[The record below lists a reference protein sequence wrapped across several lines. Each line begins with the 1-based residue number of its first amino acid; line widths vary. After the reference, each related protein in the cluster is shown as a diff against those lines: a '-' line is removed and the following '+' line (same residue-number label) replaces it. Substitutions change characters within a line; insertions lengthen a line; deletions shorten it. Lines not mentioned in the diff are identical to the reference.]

1 MKTIVITGASDG
13 IGKVAAQELVKM
25 GHEVIVVG
33 RTPSKVEKVASE
45 LNAKYFIADYSKLE
59 EVVALAKELNKL
71 PKIDV
76 LINNAGGILN
86 KRTDTVDGIEKTFQV
101 NVLSMFLLTELL
113 MDKLSESKATVIST
127 TSIAANLFTKHFDIN
142 DIQNVHNYSSKD
154 AYGEAKL
161 EDLLLTKE
169 FHNRYHVRDINF
181 TAFEPGI
188 PRTNFAFE
196 GNRFFKFM
204 YHSIFKYLF
213 TSKPLKSAKRMI
225 ALALGEEGKDFK
237 SGTIYQLNG
246 KVYKEKFKV
255 SKEDQAKVYEICKEL
270 CSKYLD

>member
-1 MKTIVITGASDG
+1 MKVLITGTAKG
-13 IGKVAAQELVKM
+13 IGNAIALKFLDM
-25 GHEVIVVG
+25 GHEVIGFDILDSTINNDKYTHYAIDVYQ
-33 RTPSKVEKVASE
+33 SE
-45 LNAKYFIADYSKLE
+45 LPDIND
-59 EVVALAKELNKL
+59 
-71 PKIDV
+71 IDI

-142 DIQNVHNYSSKD
+142 DIQNVHNYNAKD

-188 PRTNFAFE
+188 PRTNFSSE
-196 GNRFFKFM
+196 GPKFFNFM
-204 YHSIFKYLF
+204 YHSIFKYIF
-213 TSKPLKSAKRMI
+213 TLPRFFYM
-225 ALALGEEGKDFK
+225 F
-237 SGTIYQLNG
+237 
-246 KVYKEKFKV
+246 
-255 SKEDQAKVYEICKEL
+255 
-270 CSKYLD
+270 